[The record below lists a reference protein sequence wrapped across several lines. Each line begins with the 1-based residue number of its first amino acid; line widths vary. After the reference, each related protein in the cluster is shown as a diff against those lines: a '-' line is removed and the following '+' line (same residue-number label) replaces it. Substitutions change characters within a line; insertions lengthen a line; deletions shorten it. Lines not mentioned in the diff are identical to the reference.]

1 MPCRLVTNYPT
12 REIGQQMDA
21 EAIKRH
27 AFNNYGIVAAK
38 VDDHRLNDSER
49 QFLKNIGAKLFCSK
63 KSSAA
68 AL

>member
-1 MPCRLVTNYPT
+1 
-12 REIGQQMDA
+12 MDA